1 MGCLQSVPVDAAAG
15 APAAAPSSSA
25 AAPSSSSATEAAK
38 QKAIARIAEAQSG
51 TASILTPSLIHI
63 EKRYK
68 MGKLLGKGAFGAV
81 QFATRKEDGLEVG
94 IKVISKMKF
103 QGDQEYQY
111 MLTEVQLHHK
121 ARGHPN
127 VTELYEYSE
136 DKGNF
141 YMVLECVRDAPRA
154 ARAPFSPP
162 AL

>member
-1 MGCLQSVPVDAAAG
+1 MGCLQSAPVDAAAG
-15 APAAAPSSSA
+15 APTSAPPSSA
-25 AAPSSSSATEAAK
+25 GSSSSATEAAK

-121 ARGHPN
+121 VRGHPN

-141 YMVLECVRDAPRA
+141 YMVLECV
-154 ARAPFSPP
+154 ARAVTRARSLPP
-162 AL
+162 ALF